1 VGMFWCAEADIPG
14 VGFAISREWA
24 VDHGLADAERYPS
37 WAKYPDERD
46 LPVGVAARA
55 AWKVREAGILASNP
69 EPEKRIVT
77 KKSGK

>member
-1 VGMFWCAEADIPG
+1 MGMFWCAEADIPG